1 MTQTLSGQSAE
12 ETAALAYSPAD
23 AVHASSPLE
32 VNPAIMAD
40 LMIAALLKPGG
51 GLISLDPDGESAVL
65 ALRRG
70 NAAIAQLTVSAD
82 VAAAAI
88 GRLALMAD
96 LDPLVE
102 RGSLTRPR
110 AARLAVRVG
119 GDAGEILVTL
129 GATALG
135 MSAELRLLS
144 LHGKAVE
151 PRPLAQ
157 LKRCA
162 SCGAYQPP
170 IRERCELDGGPLR
183 ELRDDPTSGGTIGV
197 YRLRAKLGEG
207 ATGEVFAAEHALIER
222 RVAIKVLRAR
232 MALEP
237 AYESRFLF
245 EARAASRVRH
255 PNLVEVTDY
264 GVLASGSPFIVM
276 EQLDGESLD
285 RRLDATRAI
294 EPAVAL
300 RIARAVALGL
310 SAAHDGGVIHND
322 LKPSNVILLRDSK
335 ADAPELKIVDF
346 GAASLV
352 GAKDDGMVI
361 GTAAFMAPERVT
373 GEPSDA
379 RSDVYSLGVLLHRMV
394 SGALPF
400 DERDSQA
407 MFLAHVNKTPKPLTS
422 PSGVLP
428 SRVVRLVARALEKR
442 PSERYQTMKQMIV
455 DIDQALGSLDAVGW
469 RRWLP

>member
-1 MTQTLSGQSAE
+1 
-12 ETAALAYSPAD
+12 
-23 AVHASSPLE
+23 
-32 VNPAIMAD
+32 
-40 LMIAALLKPGG
+40 
-51 GLISLDPDGESAVL
+51 
-65 ALRRG
+65 
-70 NAAIAQLTVSAD
+70 
-82 VAAAAI
+82 
-88 GRLALMAD
+88 
-96 LDPLVE
+96 
-102 RGSLTRPR
+102 
-110 AARLAVRVG
+110 
-119 GDAGEILVTL
+119 
-129 GATALG
+129 
-135 MSAELRLLS
+135 
-144 LHGKAVE
+144 
-151 PRPLAQ
+151 
-157 LKRCA
+157 
-162 SCGAYQPP
+162 
-170 IRERCELDGGPLR
+170 
-183 ELRDDPTSGGTIGV
+183 
-197 YRLRAKLGEG
+197 
-207 ATGEVFAAEHALIER
+207 
-222 RVAIKVLRAR
+222 
-232 MALEP
+232 
-237 AYESRFLF
+237 
-245 EARAASRVRH
+245 
-255 PNLVEVTDY
+255 
-264 GVLASGSPFIVM
+264 
-276 EQLDGESLD
+276 
-285 RRLDATRAI
+285 
-294 EPAVAL
+294 
-300 RIARAVALGL
+300 
-310 SAAHDGGVIHND
+310 VIHND